1 MRKDSIKRHID
12 NNIIKNL
19 TSFGYD
25 KMRQELNS
33 TCQKFSANIVEKAVT
48 ETEDEIEKITDVRSK
63 YLSLYVFFAKQ
74 RILDLYKIEQR
85 DINGYGPIK
94 KFKVILF
101 KEKLEGKAIWC
112 RRR

>member
-1 MRKDSIKRHID
+1 MRKESIKRHID
-12 NNIIKNL
+12 NTILKNL
-19 TSFGYD
+19 PSIGYD
-25 KMRQELNS
+25 MVRQELNS
-33 TCQKFSANIVEKAVT
+33 TCQKFSINIFEKATEDTEEAIDNIV
-48 ETEDEIEKITDVRSK
+48 DVRSK

-101 KEKLEGKAIWC
+101 KERLEGKAI
-112 RRR
+112 